1 MIMRVMVLKLF
12 HSNKSNMKLS
22 VATLVLFFFG
32 LLFAGLMTM
41 PGANAALS
49 VTLNPTSGPPGTT
62 VHIYAS
68 GFTPNG
74 NIPTKLWNGTESGTF
89 TADSNGVVNTTVVVP
104 DVQPGLY
111 GFTVTDASSGSTTQ
125 TQFTVTQSGSSP
137 TPTPKATVPE
147 FSSFLVVLPML
158 IALSVAAAS
167 MARKAKQS
175 TLRA

>member
-1 MIMRVMVLKLF
+1 MVLKLF

-41 PGANAALS
+41 PRANAALS
-49 VTLNPTSGPPGTT
+49 VTLSPTSGPPGTT

-74 NIPTKLWNGTESGTF
+74 DIPTKLWNGTESGTF

-137 TPTPKATVPE
+137 TPTPTPKATVPE

-158 IALSVAAAS
+158 IALSVAGAS
-167 MARKAKQS
+167 MSRRAKQS
-175 TLRA
+175 TWRA